1 MGDGAKLNDRM
12 ARAALAC
19 ALGYLL
25 SLLPALCHFAGVAK
39 IAGWSPQAA
48 MSVVVMLLGGRRWW
62 PVVLAVSVGAS
73 LLAPEYAGAPLAA
86 IVIGLGQGAAAA
98 ITAWLLRRPLRID
111 PDLATFADVARFLV
125 AVGVGALL
133 IAAPLA
139 GSGWVGGGLVVDDG
153 LDLLG
158 RTWLGDAIELLVLV
172 PLLLVWRALPGRLA
186 DLGHRLSWECVAQ
199 ALAVAAAAAV
209 LFPAAHG
216 SRFYPMFIP
225 IVWVGARFGVTGMV
239 LALTEMY
246 LAVTFGMASV
256 DVSSAHILKLQ
267 ILMLSLAATGLL
279 LGAVVSERERV
290 RASVAHGE
298 ARLKAIIDLA
308 PDGMLITD
316 EAGRVDIANRH
327 FERLYGADAV
337 GSQLSELLPLS
348 PKGGTTTLRR
358 DDGSAL
364 AVEASSASVDIAGRN
379 ASVVTVRDISAR
391 RRAEARLGLRRAAL
405 EHASRSA
412 LTMELAAVVAHELN
426 QPLAAVAGYAAACQ
440 RTLATCE
447 ATPPRALEQLAKAI
461 AQAERAGN
469 VLRQIRGFF
478 SEAGLE
484 TEVVAV
490 AEMIDEVLLLLA
502 EQAAAIGVSFDVVV
516 PPGLM
521 VEAGR
526 LQIEQVMINLIRNS
540 LDALA
545 EAGERERV
553 VRISAQAG
561 EDGNVEISVA
571 DTGPGIAEDVVPAL
585 FSPFVSTRAAGMGL
599 GLTISRSIVGA
610 HGGRLWAEAGPAQG
624 AVLRFTLPGA
634 VARIEPAP

>member
-1 MGDGAKLNDRM
+1 MDNQIKWNDRM
-12 ARAALAC
+12 ALAC
-19 ALGYLL
+19 ALGYGL
-25 SLLPALCHFAGVAK
+25 SVMPALIHFPGVAK

-48 MSVVVMLLGGRRWW
+48 VSLVLVLLGGRRWW
-62 PVVLAVSVGAS
+62 PVVVVASVGAA
-73 LLAPEYAGAPLAA
+73 LLAPETETALLAA
-86 IVIGLGQGAAAA
+86 FAIGLAQAAAM
-98 ITAWLLRRPLRID
+98 IFTAWLLRRPLRID

-125 AVGVGALL
+125 AVAVGALL

-139 GSGWVGGGLVVDDG
+139 GWGWARGGLAFDDG
-153 LDLLG
+153 LDQLG
-158 RTWLGDAIELLVLV
+158 RAWLGDSIELLVLV
-172 PLLLVWRALPGRLA
+172 PLLLVWRAPPWRRGRP
-186 DLGHRLSWECVAQ
+186 SWESLAQ
-199 ALAVAAAAAV
+199 AAAIAAAAAV

-225 IVWVGARFGVTGMV
+225 IVWVGARFGVAGMV

-246 LAVTFGMASV
+246 LAVTVGMAAA
-256 DVSSAHILKLQ
+256 DVGAAHILKLQ

-290 RASVAHGE
+290 RASVAHGK
-298 ARLKAIIDLA
+298 ARLKAIVDLA
-308 PDGMLITD
+308 PDGMLIAD
-316 EAGRVDIANRH
+316 DAGRVDTANRH

-337 GSQLSELLPLS
+337 GRPLSELLSLS
-348 PKGGTTTLRR
+348 AEGGATSLRR
-358 DDGSAL
+358 RDGSAL
-364 AVEASSASVDIAGRN
+364 AVEASFASFDIAGRN

-405 EHASRSA
+405 EHASRST

-440 RTLATCE
+440 RTLAAAE

-461 AQAERAGN
+461 AQAERAGK

-478 SEAGLE
+478 SEAGIE
-484 TEVVAV
+484 TEAVAV

-502 EQAAAIGVSFDVVV
+502 DQAAALGVRFDVAVA
-516 PPGLM
+516 PGLM

-561 EDGNVEISVA
+561 GDGTIEIAVA
-571 DTGPGIAEDVVPAL
+571 DTGPGIAEDVAPAL

-599 GLTISRSIVGA
+599 GLTISRSIIGA

-634 VARIEPAP
+634 GAS